1 MIRLPMPSER
11 DILELLR
18 DVRRHLDED
27 VSLDHLA
34 ARAGWSPFHFHRA
47 FRAVTGETPKQYT
60 LRLRLERAAAR
71 LLTHA
76 DPVATVATRVGFASH
91 EVFTRAFRRHFNC
104 TPVEYR
110 ARGTGHLTP
119 AARRT
124 HAHVA
129 ATAGPCVGLFH
140 LPINRPRSSRMPMLS
155 IERRDLPVQHTLFVR
170 LKPARHELARA
181 IGEGVGKVFMH
192 AQQAAVALSGHP
204 FTRYLTAGP
213 GLLTIEVGF
222 HVSAPAAGA
231 GEVEAGQLPAGPAVV
246 AVHGGSYE
254 QLSET
259 YAAAERWMEENA
271 VRPADAPWEWYV
283 TDPAEHPDPADWR
296 THVFWPIAARS

>member
-1 MIRLPMPSER
+1 MPRER

-18 DVRRHLDED
+18 DVRRHLDDD
-27 VSLDHLA
+27 VSLQQLA

-76 DPVATVATRVGFASH
+76 DSIATIATGVGFASH
-91 EVFTRAFRRHFNC
+91 EVFTRAFRRHFNS
-104 TPVEYR
+104 TPAEYR
-110 ARGTGHLTP
+110 ARGTRVLTP

-124 HAHVA
+124 HASVA

-140 LPINRPRSSRMPMLS
+140 LPTNRQRSCRMSMLS
-155 IERRDLPVQHTLFVR
+155 IERRDLKTEHTLFAR
-170 LKPARHELARA
+170 LRPARHELAQA
-181 IGEGVGKVFMH
+181 IGDGVGKVYMY
-192 AQQAAVALSGHP
+192 AQRAGIALAGHP
-204 FTRYLTAGP
+204 YTRYLTAGP

-222 HVSAPAAGA
+222 HVSTPAS
-231 GEVEAGQLPAGPAVV
+231 GEADVEAGQLPGGPAVV
-246 AVHGGSYE
+246 AVHGGPYE
-254 QLSET
+254 QLGET
-259 YAAAERWMEENA
+259 YAAAERWMEQNA
-271 VRPADAPWEWYV
+271 IRPADAPWEWYI

-296 THVFWPIAARS
+296 THVFWPIAERG